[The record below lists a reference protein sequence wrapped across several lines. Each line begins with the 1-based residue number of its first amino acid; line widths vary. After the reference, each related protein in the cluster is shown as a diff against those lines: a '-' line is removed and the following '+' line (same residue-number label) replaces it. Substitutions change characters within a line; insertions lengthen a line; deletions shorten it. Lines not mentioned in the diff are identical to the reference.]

1 MSDFIIFLPLT
12 FLYLILKSTLF
23 SSLPVPDLPL
33 LIVFYMAYRKPSI
46 EGAALAFILGYI
58 DDAFSGG
65 VIGSTSFCLIFIYA
79 ATRLSAGK
87 VQFSTPF
94 VRAGGAGIAEFVKG
108 VLMYAV
114 LRLTG
119 LNVHFSGWVF
129 LDSVITAAF
138 APAIITLFTRLKS
151 LAGRGAFKDNVN

>member
-1 MSDFIIFLPLT
+1 MRELIIFLPLT

-33 LIVFYMAYRKPSI
+33 LIVFYMAYRRPSI
-46 EGAALAFILGYI
+46 EGVALAFLLGYI

-65 VIGSTSFCLIFIYA
+65 VIGSTSFSLIFIYA

-94 VRAGGAGIAEFVKG
+94 VRAGGAGIAEFIKG
-108 VLMYAV
+108 LIMYAV

-119 LNVHFSGWVF
+119 LNVHFSGWIF
-129 LDSVITAAF
+129 LDSVITAVF
-138 APAIITLFTRLKS
+138 APAIITLFSRLTS
-151 LAGRGAFKDNVN
+151 LAGRGAFKDNAD